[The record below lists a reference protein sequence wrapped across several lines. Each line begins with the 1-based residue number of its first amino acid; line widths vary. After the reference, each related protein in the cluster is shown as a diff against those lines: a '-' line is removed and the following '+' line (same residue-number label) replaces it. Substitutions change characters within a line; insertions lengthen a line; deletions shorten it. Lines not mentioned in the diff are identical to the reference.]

1 MPNQFNEF
9 KSKQFRTNRAK
20 DEGYQKKEA
29 QVEEVIGNCVRLC
42 VGGGEGN

>member
-1 MPNQFNEF
+1 MDNFN
-9 KSKQFRTNRAK
+9 KAKAGQVRTNRAK

>member
-1 MPNQFNEF
+1 MNN
-9 KSKQFRTNRAK
+9 SKKLKARQVRTNRAK

>member
-1 MPNQFNEF
+1 MANKLNEL
-9 KSKQFRTNRAK
+9 KAEQVRTNRAK